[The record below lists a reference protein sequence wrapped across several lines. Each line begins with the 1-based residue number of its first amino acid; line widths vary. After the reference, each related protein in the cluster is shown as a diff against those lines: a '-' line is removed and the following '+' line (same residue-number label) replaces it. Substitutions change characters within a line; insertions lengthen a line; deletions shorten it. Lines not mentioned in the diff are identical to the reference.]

1 MHRVSLCV
9 SRKRHKTWNKY
20 TTPAKQL
27 ALFLLFSMRWDI
39 VTFSLGY
46 GIDSHSIDS
55 DIQHFQNINF
65 PDCQEEI
72 LVVNDASED
81 VGSGGSALNALIR
94 TAERLCYRN
103 KFTVLTEAV
112 LQDVNVLIVLVS
124 DPRAILNSDGFSS
137 GGNGYIFNTYLSN
150 SIKNAAKIAEKARQ
164 KGVWI
169 IGSDASWDL
178 VPEVMFDLPEDSI
191 SGFSFA
197 GEKSVFSEHGWCRT
211 DKNGKLVGME
221 FDGEVSGTSQFLEKS
236 VILGFIYL
244 PPQIATSFLSL
255 YSEYP
260 VAATTYLGIDSNV
273 TPLKLSIFFDFM
285 LATCTSEPEFVSNQL
300 GVRGKVSENIKD
312 RTKARKQ
319 IYKKL
324 RSYKGRVEVLDIT
337 NFKYKEFPE
346 SPQSYTSLI
355 DEMHESLESRTDSD
369 VERCL
374 RSILSLQGVDSIVGI
389 FSFLREQILKFD
401 EKNQLQIIF
410 TASLALSLASN
421 GKGGLRNGPAKN
433 AVFENLS
440 LNEIFDEILKNWLSD
455 PSKMI
460 RAARHLETAGQ
471 KVIHRMVDDLCSSRT
486 IKLEKSNNPKLLSAL
501 VTAPVRIDFFG
512 GWLDT
517 PPIFFGFSENA
528 AVVNMAVQLDGK
540 NPIRCHITKST
551 SPVIELC
558 QDGST
563 ILIESDKDLLHMHD
577 KPSETGAL
585 VSACIVSL
593 GFHSLAEFFE
603 ILQCTG
609 LRIETR
615 SELPHGSGLGTS
627 SILACTILKA
637 ICALGK
643 VSEEQF
649 SLEDQIVHTVL
660 RVEQIM
666 TTGGGWQDQ
675 CGAMYGG
682 LKKCFYQEGN
692 GIRHQ
697 TIHLNPA
704 IKNLLEER
712 LLLVYTGKTRL
723 AKNLL
728 QEVIRN
734 FFTCIDTKRKLRDMA
749 ETVDD
754 FSERIEKGYV
764 SVELLRKYH
773 ETKKFMTRFEPAI
786 VTELLETLQRK
797 SMIDVGWAAGA
808 GGGGFLYLW
817 LCDQY
822 SPEYVK
828 NFLKSQPQFSSMTCH
843 RITIPL
849 VPPVTLELN

>member
-1 MHRVSLCV
+1 
-9 SRKRHKTWNKY
+9 
-20 TTPAKQL
+20 
-27 ALFLLFSMRWDI
+27 MRWDI
-39 VTFSLGY
+39 VTFSLSY

-55 DIQHFQNINF
+55 DIRHFQNINF
-65 PDCQEEI
+65 PDCQEI

-103 KFTVLTEAV
+103 KYTVLTEAV

-124 DPRAILNSDGFSS
+124 DPRAILNSDGYSS
-137 GGNGYIFNTYLSN
+137 GGNGYIFDTYLSN
-150 SIKNAAKIAEKARQ
+150 SIKNAGKIAAKAQQ
-164 KGVWI
+164 KGVWL
-169 IGSDASWDL
+169 IGSDACWNL
-178 VPEVMFDLPEDSI
+178 EPPQMMFDLPEDSI
-191 SGFSFA
+191 TGFSFA
-197 GEKSVFSEHGWCRT
+197 GEESVFSEHGWYRT
-211 DKNGKLVGME
+211 DNNGKLVGME
-221 FDGEVSGTSQFLEKS
+221 FDGEVSGTSEFFEKT
-236 VILGFIYL
+236 VILGFLYL

-285 LATCTSEPEFVSNQL
+285 LATCTNEPEFVSNKL
-300 GVRGKVSENIKD
+300 GVHRKVSENIKD

-324 RSYKGRVEVLDIT
+324 GDYNGRVEVLDIA
-337 NFKYKEFPE
+337 NFKYKDFPGN
-346 SPQSYTSLI
+346 PQSYTGLI
-355 DEMHESLESRTDSD
+355 DEMYESLLKPD

-374 RSILSLQGVDSIVGI
+374 RSILSLQGFDSIVGI
-389 FSFLREQILKFD
+389 FSFLREQILKLD
-401 EKNQLQIIF
+401 ENKKLQIIF

-440 LNEIFDEILKNWLSD
+440 LIEIFDEILKNWLSD

-471 KVIHRMVDDLCSSRT
+471 KVIHRMVDDLCSTRT
-486 IKLEKSNNPKLLSAL
+486 IKLEKSENPNLRSAL

-517 PPIFFGFSENA
+517 PPIFFGFTENA

-540 NPIRCHITKST
+540 NPISCHVTKIS

-593 GFHSLAEFFE
+593 GFQSLTRFFE
-603 ILQCTG
+603 VLQCTG

-682 LKKCFYQEGN
+682 LKKCYYQQGN

-697 TIHLNPA
+697 TIHLNPTV
-704 IKNLLEER
+704 KDLLEER

-734 FFTCIDTKRKLRDMA
+734 FFTCMDTMKKLREMTEA
-749 ETVDD
+749 VDE
-754 FSERIEKGYV
+754 FSERIGKGDV
-764 SVELLRKYH
+764 SVDLLKKYH

-817 LCDQY
+817 LCDET
-822 SPEYVK
+822 SPESVK

>member
-1 MHRVSLCV
+1 
-9 SRKRHKTWNKY
+9 
-20 TTPAKQL
+20 
-27 ALFLLFSMRWDI
+27 MRLDI
-39 VTFSLGY
+39 VTFSLSY

-55 DIQHFQNINF
+55 DIRHFQNINF
-65 PDCQEEI
+65 PDCQEI
-72 LVVNDASED
+72 LVVNDASGD

-103 KFTVLTEAV
+103 KYTVLTEAV

-124 DPRAILNSDGFSS
+124 DPRAILNSNSYSS
-137 GGNGYIFNTYLSN
+137 GGSGFIFDTYLSN
-150 SIKNAAKIAEKARQ
+150 SIKNAGKIAAKTQQ

-169 IGSDASWDL
+169 IGSDACWDL
-178 VPEVMFDLPEDSI
+178 EPPEMMIDPEDSI
-191 SGFSFA
+191 TGFSFS
-197 GEKSVFSEHGWCRT
+197 GETSKFRDHGWYRT

-221 FDGEVSGTSQFLEKS
+221 FDGEVSGTSEDFEKT
-236 VILGFIYL
+236 VILGFLYL

-300 GVRGKVSENIKD
+300 GVHRKVSENVKD

-319 IYKKL
+319 IYQKL
-324 RSYKGRVEVLDIT
+324 RSYKGRIGGLKSGNTCKRKVLEVLEIT
-337 NFKYKEFPE
+337 NFKYKDFPE
-346 SPQSYTSLI
+346 SPQTYISLI
-355 DEMHESLESRTDSD
+355 DEMYKLLESRMDSD

-374 RSILSLQGVDSIVGI
+374 RSILSLQGIDSIIGI
-389 FSFLREQILKFD
+389 FSFLREQILKLD
-401 EKNQLQIIF
+401 ENSKLQIIF

-433 AVFENLS
+433 AIFENLS
-440 LNEIFDEILKNWLSD
+440 LIEIFDEILKNWLSD

-471 KVIHRMVDDLCSSRT
+471 KVIHQMVDNLCSSRT
-486 IKLEKSNNPKLLSAL
+486 IKLEKSENPNLHSAL

-517 PPIFFGFSENA
+517 PPIFFGFTDNA

-540 NPIRCHITKST
+540 NPISCHATKIS

-593 GFHSLAEFFE
+593 GFHSLAQFFKV
-603 ILQCTG
+603 LQCIG

-643 VSEEQF
+643 VSEEKF

-675 CGAMYGG
+675 CGAMYVG
-682 LKKCFYQEGN
+682 LKKCYYQQGN
-692 GIRHQ
+692 GILHQ
-697 TIHLNPA
+697 TIHLTPSV
-704 IKNLLEER
+704 KNLLEER

-734 FFTCIDTKRKLRDMA
+734 FFTCMDTMKKLREMTEA
-749 ETVDD
+749 VDE
-754 FSERIEKGYV
+754 FSERIGKGDV
-764 SVELLRKYH
+764 SVDLLKKYH

-786 VTELLETLQRK
+786 VTELLETLQR
-797 SMIDVGWAAGA
+797 
-808 GGGGFLYLW
+808 
-817 LCDQY
+817 
-822 SPEYVK
+822 
-828 NFLKSQPQFSSMTCH
+828 
-843 RITIPL
+843 
-849 VPPVTLELN
+849 